1 MYVNILIVHIIH
13 LTIGDVIWYNL
24 QHQQILES
32 DVQKL
37 QNQTCSNRIP
47 TLDPERNLENA
58 KQNTEP
64 LGGQNCSGKPMD
76 LAMLTYGASPF
87 VKRRPWPWADP
98 LGRPDSWS
106 ADNSKT
112 ISSELL
118 PPLPPA
124 WEVCQKES
132 GSSSLVVHMVPNMC
146 INMCMNMYI
155 HMCIYIYT
163 HNYIHIIIYIYTYSQ
178 YQVAPHIHRH
188 MHAIFEC
195 KSSQLIH
202 ALKPTPGVQY
212 TKWIISI
219 HKIMKKNENLPILK
233 SACLLLSHVYL
244 PFKKGHARV

>member
-146 INMCMNMYI
+146 IICVLICVWICIFICVYI
-155 HMCIYIYT
+155 
-163 HNYIHIIIYIYTYSQ
+163 YIHIIIYI
-178 YQVAPHIHRH
+178 
-188 MHAIFEC
+188 
-195 KSSQLIH
+195 
-202 ALKPTPGVQY
+202 
-212 TKWIISI
+212 
-219 HKIMKKNENLPILK
+219 
-233 SACLLLSHVYL
+233 
-244 PFKKGHARV
+244 